1 MMLLMMAY
9 AAMATTNPMEV
20 RLQRAYRA
28 APRPVRR
35 FLERRAGCNHWGGEE
50 AYDAERAQQIAQAI
64 RGLRCDRLE
73 ADERWLKRQY
83 ARSRRVRWLLSA
95 TRERDTM
102 P

>member
-64 RGLRCDRLE
+64 RGLRCDRLRGGRALAE
-73 ADERWLKRQY
+73 APVRQV
-83 ARSRRVRWLLSA
+83 APRALAAFRH
-95 TRERDTM
+95 

>member
-1 MMLLMMAY
+1 MILLMIAS
-9 AAMATTNPMEV
+9 AAMAATDPMEA

-28 APRPVRR
+28 APRPVRS

-50 AYDAERAQQIAQAI
+50 AYDAERAQQIARAV

-73 ADERWLKRQY
+73 ADERRLKRQY

-95 TRERDTM
+95 TRERDIM